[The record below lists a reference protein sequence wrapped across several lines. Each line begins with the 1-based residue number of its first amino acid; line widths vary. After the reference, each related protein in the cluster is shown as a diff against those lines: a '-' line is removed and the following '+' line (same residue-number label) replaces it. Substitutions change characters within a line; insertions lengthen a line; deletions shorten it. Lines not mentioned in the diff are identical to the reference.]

1 MSTAE
6 LRRKVKK
13 TVDQL
18 SGQRLREL
26 ASIVRELQEQDEA
39 TEELL
44 RIPGLLDRVR
54 AGIREADE
62 GKTVPVSKLRRKY

>member
-62 GKTVPVSKLRRKY
+62 GKTVPVSKLRRNY

>member
-26 ASIVRELQEQDEA
+26 QEQDEA

-44 RIPGLLDRVR
+44 RIRAARPRARGNSRGRRGEDRS
-54 AGIREADE
+54 GE
-62 GKTVPVSKLRRKY
+62 

>member
-26 ASIVRELQEQDEA
+26 ASIVRELQELDEA

-54 AGIREADE
+54 AGIREVDE

>member
-13 TVDQL
+13 SVDQL
-18 SGQRLREL
+18 SGPKLREL
-26 ASIVRELQEQDEA
+26 AGIVRELQEQDEA

-54 AGIREADE
+54 AGLQEVEE

>member
-13 TVDQL
+13 NVDQL
-18 SGQRLREL
+18 SAKCLREL
-26 ASIVRELQEQDEA
+26 AIIVRELQEQDEA

-54 AGIREADE
+54 AGIREAE
-62 GKTVPVSKLRRKY
+62 QGRTIPVSKLRRKY

>member
-13 TVDQL
+13 SVDQL
-18 SGQRLREL
+18 SAPKLREL
-26 ASIVRELQEQDEA
+26 ASIVRELREQDEA

-54 AGIREADE
+54 AGLREVEE